1 MKKLI
6 CLIITLLTMPCVVQG
21 KTPNSAVQQTK
32 IVTNCPYLKV
42 SIVKCEANGK
52 TVILELKMTNMSDND
67 ANKVGL
73 WGTGAIVYDDQGNKY
88 YRDNISMKF
97 ANMQFTQSWIDYDF
111 LADIPVKVAI
121 KIDGVSTLAESLAR
135 VTIEILND
143 GGLGIKKET
152 PITLRNIPITRQ

>member
-1 MKKLI
+1 MKKVI
-6 CLIITLLTMPCVVQG
+6 CFIIALLTMPFVAQG
-21 KTPNSAVQQTK
+21 ETPNSAVQQTK

-88 YRDNISMKF
+88 YGDHIFIYNTK
-97 ANMQFTQSWIDYDF
+97 
-111 LADIPVKVAI
+111 
-121 KIDGVSTLAESLAR
+121 
-135 VTIEILND
+135 
-143 GGLGIKKET
+143 
-152 PITLRNIPITRQ
+152 